1 MNFEILGYII
11 LILLI
16 IILIISTIS
25 YKQNEKF
32 TSNINNFNKKID
44 KYILKELNQY
54 NNFSKKSLKNY
65 HKKYPD
71 SSALIEVVNGK
82 IKIYNA
88 TEQLQQLMKK
98 VSLPKNVTF
107 VISYEDQGIS
117 ENIPVFQNSVFINE
131 KGILS
136 PYWYWFVKDR
146 VKNVL
151 SDRTPWYS
159 KRKQAFWRG
168 STTGYSGQDYR
179 SGRKISRKYV
189 VDTSKQFPK
198 LIDASFTNLVQKA
211 GEILE
216 NNYSTKPPVDAL
228 EQSRKYKYIV
238 SVDGNG
244 GTNGLYWVL
253 SSGSTAIVNSQF
265 RQWFTPFFTSDCV
278 IPFSDDENHSNL
290 HLVIQK
296 LLSNDDLAKET
307 SRKSKKIAKEIFNE
321 KFIINY
327 MNRLIELFAKKQ
339 SFN

>member
-1 MNFEILGYII
+1 MNFELFGYVILV
-11 LILLI
+11 LLI
-16 IILIISTIS
+16 IILVISTIC

-32 TSNINNFNKKID
+32 TLDNNDYNKTID
-44 KYILKELNQY
+44 KNIMKELNQY
-54 NNFSKKSLKNY
+54 DNFSKKLLVEY
-65 HKKYPD
+65 HKKYSN

-82 IKIYNA
+82 VKIYNA

-98 VSLPKNVTF
+98 VILPKNVTF

-159 KRKQAFWRG
+159 KRRQAFWRG
-168 STTGYSGQDYR
+168 STTGYSGQNYR
-179 SGRKISRKYV
+179 SGRKISRKYI

-198 LIDASFTNLVQKA
+198 LLDASFTNLVQKA
-211 GEILE
+211 GEVLQDD
-216 NNYSTKPPVDAL
+216 YSTKPPVDAL
-228 EQSRKYKYIV
+228 EQSRRYKYII

-253 SSGSTAIVNSQF
+253 SSGSTPIVNSQF
-265 RQWFTPFFTSDCV
+265 RQWFNPFFTNDCI
-278 IPFSDDENHSNL
+278 IPFSDDENNSNL

-296 LLSNDDLAKET
+296 LLNNDDLAKET
-307 SRKSKKIAKEIFNE
+307 SRKSRRIAKEVFNE
-321 KFIINY
+321 KFVINY
-327 MNRLIELFAKKQ
+327 MNRLIKLFARKQ
-339 SFN
+339 SI